1 MGACRISPF
10 LERILIAI
18 DKSQLHDNLRL
29 RTAEE
34 VRSDCRITMS
44 ATHVCWQKGTN
55 MKRILVAAILMLGV
69 ARGFAQTPK
78 LDEKQAPTLQ
88 QRLEETCQAIKSGEL
103 ANPQAQLADICRAY
117 DDEQEKK
124 KEQSKE
130 QMQFWSAKFCGAPWA
145 PDSPQ
150 RTKAA
155 PIFQKLMPTFQRQYA
170 GQSVTFLV
178 VKSPIINAW
187 TIVSDSR
194 SLICMPTAMIDF
206 LSSDGEVAFI
216 MGHEMGHAVDQA
228 CKGPKNDMTVH
239 RTCESRADA
248 VGFDLLVKSGFSPYD
263 AGAAFGKLEMYS
275 GDIKTDLRA
284 QLQALGRDHPMTP
297 DRVQHMRD
305 LLRQYNAVIKGPLS
319 H

>member
-1 MGACRISPF
+1 
-10 LERILIAI
+10 
-18 DKSQLHDNLRL
+18 
-29 RTAEE
+29 
-34 VRSDCRITMS
+34 
-44 ATHVCWQKGTN
+44 
-55 MKRILVAAILMLGV
+55 MKRILVTAALLLGAASV
-69 ARGFAQTPK
+69 FAQAPK
-78 LDEKQAPTLQ
+78 PDEKQTQPTLQ
-88 QRLEETCQAIKSGEL
+88 QRLEQTCQSIKSGEL

-130 QMQFWSAKFCGAPWA
+130 NMQFWSAKYCGSPWA

-150 RTKAA
+150 RA
-155 PIFQKLMPTFQRQYA
+155 KLAQVLPKLLPTFQRQYA
-170 GQSVTFLV
+170 GQGVTFLV
-178 VKSPIINAW
+178 VKSPTINAW
-187 TIVSDSR
+187 TVVGER
-194 SLICMPTAMIDF
+194 GSLICMPTAMVDF
-206 LSSDGEVAFI
+206 LSGDGEVAFI

-228 CKGPKNDMTVH
+228 CKGPKNDMGVR

-248 VGFDLLVKSGFSPYD
+248 VGFDLLVKSGFSPYE

-275 GDIKTDLRA
+275 GDIKTGVQA

-305 LLRQYNAVIKGPLS
+305 MLTQYKVVLKGPLS